1 MTTDTAA
8 ALRAAEI
15 DAEVFLKAT
24 KVDGVFDCD
33 PVKNANAKLHRQLSF
48 RQVMVDDLKVM
59 DETAITLCKEND
71 IKVLLSFLLCIH
83 SASQTFPHQASKWF
97 WSQSMLSISI
107 LHEPIRHVGF
117 SKLSK
122 SAPLESYIAWL
133 GCQNIIA
140 LTYVTAGC
148 GL

>member
-71 IKVLLSFLLCIH
+71 IKVWLEIPIVDVTASN
-83 SASQTFPHQASKWF
+83 SAAQ
-97 WSQSMLSISI
+97 I
-107 LHEPIRHVGF
+107 LADCTG
-117 SKLSK
+117 
-122 SAPLESYIAWL
+122 
-133 GCQNIIA
+133 Q
-140 LTYVTAGC
+140 LTYSCHQGSC
-148 GL
+148 HL

>member
-24 KVDGVFDCD
+24 KVDGIFDSD
-33 PVKNANAKLHRQLSF
+33 PVKNVHAKLHRQLSF

-71 IKVLLSFLLCIH
+71 IKVMLLEYAYTA
-83 SASQTFPHQASKWF
+83 SACKPRLPW
-97 WSQSMLSISI
+97 I
-107 LHEPIRHVGF
+107 LR
-117 SKLSK
+117 
-122 SAPLESYIAWL
+122 
-133 GCQNIIA
+133 C
-140 LTYVTAGC
+140 
-148 GL
+148 